1 MKYSETY
8 PTAKIVN
15 FYYTDTKKKFVEVIW
30 YNEEKDRSWISTF
43 EKGDE
48 TYNSFLEEFSEEE
61 LEKNSREEFKTRE
74 QKLNDKLLE
83 FIENNPEHTK
93 SLIADKFFEKFV
105 KYCINEITPEELF
118 KLKLTAFENESIK
131 ESSER
136 EKKANLRKAKT
147 FEEIISALAQFKTE

>member
-8 PTAKIVN
+8 PTGKIVN
-15 FYYTDTKKKFVEVIW
+15 FYYTDPKKRFVEVVW

-43 EKGDE
+43 AKDGEM
-48 TYNSFLEEFSEEE
+48 YNSFLEEFSEEE
-61 LEKNSREEFKTRE
+61 LEKNSREEFKQR
-74 QKLNDKLLE
+74 QQRLDARILE
-83 FIENNPEHTK
+83 YIENNPEHTK
-93 SLIADKFFEKFV
+93 SLISDKFFETFV

-136 EKKANLRKAKT
+136 EKKTNLRKAKT
-147 FEEIISALAQFKTE
+147 FEEIISALTQFKTE

>member
-83 FIENNPEHTK
+83 FIENNPKHVENLLYDSILDNIVHLCLTG
-93 SLIADKFFEKFV
+93 SDDEK
-105 KYCINEITPEELF
+105 IF
-118 KLKLTAFENESIK
+118 KLKLVAFENDMIK
-131 ESSER
+131 ENKDR
-136 EKKANLRKAKT
+136 TKKANLRKAKT
-147 FEEIISALAQFKTE
+147 FDEVLVSISKFTND